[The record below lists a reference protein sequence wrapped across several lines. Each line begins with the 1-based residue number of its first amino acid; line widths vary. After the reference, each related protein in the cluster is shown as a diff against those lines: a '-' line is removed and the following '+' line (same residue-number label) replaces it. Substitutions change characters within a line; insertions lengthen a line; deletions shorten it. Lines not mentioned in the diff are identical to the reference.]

1 MEPAQ
6 LDFLKELAPEPPTVW
21 EKMAAGLKANEISL
35 PTTRSELQQ
44 WRERQPQGKPDMWPT
59 LNSTTDR

>member
-1 MEPAQ
+1 METAQ

-21 EKMAAGLKANEISL
+21 EKMAAGLQANELTL

-44 WRERQPQGKPDMWPT
+44 WREIQTQGKKTM
-59 LNSTTDR
+59 

>member
-21 EKMAAGLKANEISL
+21 EKMAAGLQANELAL
-35 PTTRSELQQ
+35 PTTRDELKQ
-44 WRERQPQGKPDMWPT
+44 WREIQTQGKPDMWPS
-59 LNSTTDR
+59 LNSKTGR